1 MVLLIKD
8 AELTNIF
15 DTIGVTDDEILTA
28 NETYGSL
35 GELAIMALPKSK
47 ILSLVKRLELG
58 ELTREMTVNEDFL
71 ATIKDPNI
79 KEIIAKEKTDLFI
92 LCLVEILL

>member
-1 MVLLIKD
+1 
-8 AELTNIF
+8 
-15 DTIGVTDDEILTA
+15 
-28 NETYGSL
+28 
-35 GELAIMALPKSK
+35 MALPKSK

-79 KEIIAKEKTDLFI
+79 KEIIAKEKTDLFKLFRGQSLKCHEEDVIRNLFNKFLIQSVKVI
-92 LCLVEILL
+92 L